1 MTVPESTVG
10 DGMQAQVLIELG
22 KQSKDLAV
30 ISTKL
35 DSVLTA
41 QTDHEQRIRGL
52 EDQARTIQGGR
63 DAHARVVSYG
73 AVFAA
78 IGSAVASYLHH

>member
-1 MTVPESTVG
+1 MSMPDTAG

-22 KQSKDLAV
+22 KQSRDLAV

-41 QTDHEQRIRGL
+41 QTDHEQRIRSL
-52 EDQARTIQGGR
+52 EDQSRMVQGGR

-78 IGSAVASYLHH
+78 IGSAVAAYVHH